1 MTDDFYSRL
10 EVTHSCTDLQLQA
23 AYRKK
28 ALALHPLRKDS
39 GKENAQSNSTS
50 FRDISQVHSCSLWP
64 PSCCRRADSVAGVRS
79 LERLAKQG
87 RVR

>member
-1 MTDDFYSRL
+1 MTDNDFYARL

-50 FRDISQVHSCSLWP
+50 FRDISQVLSGSLCP
-64 PSCCRRADSVAGVRS
+64 PAMLLHKG
-79 LERLAKQG
+79 
-87 RVR
+87 